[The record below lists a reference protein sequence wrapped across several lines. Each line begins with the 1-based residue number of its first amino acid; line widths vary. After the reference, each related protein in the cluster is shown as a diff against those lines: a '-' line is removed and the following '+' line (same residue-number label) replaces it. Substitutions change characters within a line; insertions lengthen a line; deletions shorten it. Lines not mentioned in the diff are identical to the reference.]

1 MPGPNVRAYEALT
14 TQFDNLKISNIIWTE
29 LTEKTCWSMKWRAIN
44 YVFWALF
51 WLTLVKRLMTAMWI
65 QDKHQNVA
73 VVLVI
78 DLLQI
83 LSHHGWHFPWLPW
96 SSNGAR
102 KVNRYLIPRRL
113 WFRSLSR
120 RYARAQCESIWSID
134 NTIWQSQNIQ
144 YYLNRING
152 EDLLEYEVT
161 SHKLCVLALFW
172 LTLVKR
178 LMTAMWIHDKHQNV
192 AVVLVIDLLQILSHH
207 GWHFPWLPWSSNGAR
222 KVSPYLI
229 PRRLWFRSLSR
240 RYARAQFESIW
251 SIDNTIW
258 QSQNMQYNLNRING
272 EDLLEYEVT
281 SHKLCVLGTFL
292 VDSCQK
298 TDDRHVDSRQAPECG
313 CCPGH
318 WFAPNLVTP
327 WVAFPLTSVV
337 LKWS

>member
-65 QDKHQNVA
+65 HDKHQNVA

-144 YYLNRING
+144 Y
-152 EDLLEYEVT
+152 
-161 SHKLCVLALFW
+161 
-172 LTLVKR
+172 
-178 LMTAMWIHDKHQNV
+178 
-192 AVVLVIDLLQILSHH
+192 
-207 GWHFPWLPWSSNGAR
+207 
-222 KVSPYLI
+222 
-229 PRRLWFRSLSR
+229 
-240 RYARAQFESIW
+240 
-251 SIDNTIW
+251 
-258 QSQNMQYNLNRING
+258 NLNRING
-272 EDLLEYEVT
+272 ENLLEYEVT